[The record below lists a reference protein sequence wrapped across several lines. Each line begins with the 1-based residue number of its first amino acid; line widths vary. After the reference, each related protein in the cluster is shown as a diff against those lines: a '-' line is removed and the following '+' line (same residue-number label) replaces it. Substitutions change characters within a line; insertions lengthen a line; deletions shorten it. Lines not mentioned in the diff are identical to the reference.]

1 MYVAQQFTGRDG
13 RYVPMQETVAGFKKI
28 LDGECDDI
36 PEPYCYMAGNVDEV
50 FQRAREAQN

>member
-1 MYVAQQFTGRDG
+1 
-13 RYVPMQETVAGFKKI
+13 MQETVVGFKKI

-36 PEPYCYMAGNVDEV
+36 PEPYFYMVGNVDEV